1 MKRRTQAGELAR
13 ALLAA
18 AAMAMAAPA
27 LAQDA
32 KAWLE
37 AQNLESAEIK
47 PFQDLEVAVA
57 RVKGAKDLKAAEERV
72 VILKNGKPVWQTNA
86 KETDPGSKWTI
97 HALGRDLDGDNQ
109 PDMHISSF
117 SGGAHCC
124 TTHQVVKL
132 KPQLRRVAVYSAGN
146 VGGGEF
152 MEVSGRKNPVMIS
165 ADDSSAFAFAPFA
178 NSYFPVVILEVGP
191 KGRLQFAR
199 DLMQSRL
206 PGQPPPVCTSPSA
219 TSNLWLKERC

>member
-1 MKRRTQAGELAR
+1 MTKGRAVVR
-13 ALLAA
+13 ALVVAA
-18 AAMAMAAPA
+18 AIAAAPA
-27 LAQDA
+27 AAQDA

-47 PFQDLEVAVA
+47 TFQDLEVAVA

-72 VILKNGKPVWQTNA
+72 VILKNGKPLWQTNA

-124 TTHQVVKL
+124 STHQVVML
-132 KPQLRRVAVYSAGN
+132 
-146 VGGGEF
+146 
-152 MEVSGRKNPVMIS
+152 
-165 ADDSSAFAFAPFA
+165 
-178 NSYFPVVILEVGP
+178 
-191 KGRLQFAR
+191 
-199 DLMQSRL
+199 
-206 PGQPPPVCTSPSA
+206 
-219 TSNLWLKERC
+219 